1 TRHPLPR
8 RRDRRLAAPT
18 ASVSGLCRR
27 GVRRRSTTACGSDRG
42 GRLCGLCAPT
52 FLVGHVGGPCPSSG
66 WRPAPV
72 GVGDRTPCGLSLVG
86 LPIPALRTGRARFR
100 ASGSPRSA
108 HGENLFEPGVLVGV
122 VYVDQTES
130 GSGRVDLVGVPGV

>member
-1 TRHPLPR
+1 HDGGHR
-8 RRDRRLAAPT
+8 RWPDSP
-18 ASVSGLCRR
+18 
-27 GVRRRSTTACGSDRG
+27 G
-42 GRLCGLCAPT
+42 G
-52 FLVGHVGGPCPSSG
+52 
-66 WRPAPV
+66 WV

-130 GSGRVDLVGVPGV
+130 GSGRVDLVGVPGVGDSLASVAVSHDGHPLWFVEGQIP